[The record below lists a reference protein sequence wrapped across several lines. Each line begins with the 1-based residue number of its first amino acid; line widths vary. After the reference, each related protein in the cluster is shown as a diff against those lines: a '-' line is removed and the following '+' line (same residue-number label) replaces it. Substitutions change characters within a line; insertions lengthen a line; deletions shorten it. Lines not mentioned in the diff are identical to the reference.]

1 MKRLFVAMSTMLL
14 ALAGCSGDPAASS
27 PSSPAPSSGPP
38 GAAAPATASPS
49 PSSNPAVPASECL
62 SGRYRLIRF
71 VGVGERGTYGTG
83 EGGDVTVTFKN
94 GSYLLRGAGTDPIN
108 LTLAGQRGGLL
119 VDGTIGGDYRLE
131 GDKARFT
138 VGESSGTATLNVGK
152 EKQSV
157 PISEVGN
164 VLAPSGEAGLGCG
177 NNALIL
183 TLHDIRL
190 ELGKV

>member
-1 MKRLFVAMSTMLL
+1 MKRLFVAMTTMLL
-14 ALAGCSGDPAASS
+14 TLAGCFGDPAALG
-27 PSSPAPSSGPP
+27 PSSTPSSGPP
-38 GAAAPATASPS
+38 ATAAPATAGPTPSPS
-49 PSSNPAVPASECL
+49 PAAARECL

-94 GSYLLRGAGTDPIN
+94 GSYLLRGAGKDPIN
-108 LTLAGQRGGLL
+108 LTLAGQRGRLL
-119 VDGTIGGDYRLE
+119 VNGTVDGDYQLE
-131 GDKARFT
+131 GNRAKFT
-138 VGESSGTATLNVGK
+138 VGESSGSATLNVGN

-164 VLAPSGEAGLGCG
+164 VLAPSGEAGLACA
-177 NNALIL
+177 NDALIL